1 MDEGVS
7 QMSSVPH
14 GSHDGSRQVDLTRSQ
29 QWVLHHVMVSR
40 CRRARADRRT
50 PPWWTVDV
58 VEKVEDGVLA
68 LSPFEARRV
77 RVDLREFAYDAA
89 TPAEDARA
97 ALAVVDEIERT
108 FGDLSF
114 DPDG

>member
-1 MDEGVS
+1 MPPVS
-7 QMSSVPH
+7 HRSH
-14 GSHDGSRQVDLTRSQ
+14 GDPRRIDLTRAQ

-77 RVDLREFAYDAA
+77 RVDLREFADDAA

-97 ALAVVDEIERT
+97 ALAVVEEIEHT
-108 FGDLSF
+108 FGDVPF
-114 DPDG
+114 DPGD